1 VPDLELLPPGRYLP
15 VLPLDAQALPAI
27 RARARRRRARRA
39 AGVGSGAL
47 ALVVGAWLTLG
58 SLGGGG
64 DESLLPLPPAGHP
77 SPVPNALEWK
87 PPASSATTGANPTGG
102 TYGAAPPAGSHA
114 QRSTTTSPRRTPTPP
129 TRAAAARKPDPAAVR
144 LNATDVNRPVNCGRA
159 GSETVPG
166 WCIIGQVGKLSLLDG
181 QQPGQS
187 LRLAV
192 CRSENEAPGTLS
204 WSMSQEV
211 GFRVIDRNGLVVW
224 TYRPAVT
231 RYKTPRTE
239 SVLTGDCVAWELM
252 WDRRDDNDRP
262 VPPGSYTLE
271 AWTTAAPV
279 SGVRDH
285 QALTVD
291 KT

>member
-15 VLPLDAQALPAI
+15 VLPLDAQALPTI
-27 RARARRRRARRA
+27 RERAHRRRTRRA
-39 AGVGSGAL
+39 VGVGSGAL
-47 ALVVGAWLTLG
+47 ALAVGAWVALG
-58 SLGGGG
+58 PLAGSGQ
-64 DESLLPLPPAGHP
+64 ESLLPPAGHP
-77 SPVPNALEWK
+77 SVVSGLLDAPGPV
-87 PPASSATTGANPTGG
+87 
-102 TYGAAPPAGSHA
+102 
-114 QRSTTTSPRRTPTPP
+114 STTTSGPTSVGEQYGHGHAVSSQSHRRTTTTRRTPTTLTQPSS
-129 TRAAAARKPDPAAVR
+129 RGAVHKPDPPATR
-144 LNATDVNRPVNCGRA
+144 LDPTGVNRPVNCGRA

-181 QQPGQS
+181 QQQGQS

-192 CRSENEAPGTLS
+192 CRSENEVPGSLS
-204 WSMSQEV
+204 WSSNQEV
-211 GFRVIDRNGLVVW
+211 GFRVVDRGGQVVW
-224 TYRPAVT
+224 TYRPAVQH
-231 RYKTPRTE
+231 YKAARQE

-252 WDRRDDNDRP
+252 WDRRDDSDRL